1 MEYHIKYMNNMK
13 DDLQK
18 LENLTDD
25 LLYYWTLF
33 SPERQL
39 EMRTENLEFVK
50 TIEDIRYYL
59 EGGL

>member
-1 MEYHIKYMNNMK
+1 MTTK

-39 EMRTENLEFVK
+39 EMTQENLEFVK
-50 TIEDIRYYL
+50 TLEDIRYYL
-59 EGGL
+59 EGGA

>member
-1 MEYHIKYMNNMK
+1 MTTK

-39 EMRTENLEFVK
+39 EMTQENLEFVQ
-50 TIEDIRYYL
+50 TLEDIRYYL
-59 EGGL
+59 EGGA